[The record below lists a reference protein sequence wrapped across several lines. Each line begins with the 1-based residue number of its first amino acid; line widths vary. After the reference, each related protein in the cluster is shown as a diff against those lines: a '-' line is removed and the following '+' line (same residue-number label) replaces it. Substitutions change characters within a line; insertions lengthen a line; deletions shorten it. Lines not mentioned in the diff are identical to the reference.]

1 MPSAVASRAFPA
13 WVAFCTA
20 VTVAVATGVT
30 VDDSVPARVAAGFAG
45 LAAGVALSFALASVL
60 PAGRERAAAPAP
72 VPAPAEAWPSAEA
85 PTVVEKIDDRRGRLE
100 QHLATADPEGDV
112 EGWIARAHA
121 VVAETVPGA
130 SGYFAALGARAF
142 PDERTRLETY
152 VGRLQTIARD
162 FI

>member
-1 MPSAVASRAFPA
+1 VSAVESRAFPA

-30 VDDSVPARVAAGFAG
+30 VDDSVPARVGAGFAG

-60 PAGRERAAAPAP
+60 PAGRERERAVAPPSPP
-72 VPAPAEAWPSAEA
+72 VWPSAEA
-85 PTVVEKIDDRRGRLE
+85 PTVVAPVDDRRGRLE
-100 QHLATADPEGDV
+100 QHLATADPDGDV

-121 VVAETVPGA
+121 LVDETVPGA
-130 SGYFAALGARAF
+130 SGYFAALGGRAF
-142 PDERTRLETY
+142 PDERTRLEAY